1 MSEAHHSSLC
11 QVLGQCRQ
19 ASSSE
24 LTFASPPSPHTVF
37 AQFFSIRFPH
47 HLGAWIPGTG
57 QVNKR
62 FASPHFSGYYIVQ
75 QAREERGTRESLLSS
90 PCLPPFASLSRF
102 ALNFVLF
109 CLYKLFWTQACPEG
123 MGTNGTHRS
132 HARKVPSLPNPT
144 TRKGWPHHRG
154 LRPLLFSNSSVGSFT
169 SHKNRSVKVL

>member
-24 LTFASPPSPHTVF
+24 LTFTSPPSPHTVF
-37 AQFFSIRFPH
+37 AQFFPIRFPH

-109 CLYKLFWTQACPEG
+109 CLYKLFWTQACPEACPIQQPVKVG
-123 MGTNGTHRS
+123 HTTGVYVPYS
-132 HARKVPSLPNPT
+132 FRKVVWVL
-144 TRKGWPHHRG
+144 
-154 LRPLLFSNSSVGSFT
+154 LRPART
-169 SHKNRSVKVL
+169 DQ